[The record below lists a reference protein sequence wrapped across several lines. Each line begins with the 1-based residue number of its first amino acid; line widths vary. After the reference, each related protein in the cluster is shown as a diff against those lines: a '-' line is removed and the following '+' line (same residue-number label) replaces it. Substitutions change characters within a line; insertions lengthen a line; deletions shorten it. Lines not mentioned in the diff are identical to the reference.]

1 MVDNCYCVSPG
12 TIYVHAH
19 YTYKEYNVYMEE
31 KKKKKKKGR
40 IGYVL
45 GERNKFLPG
54 PDGTPIW
61 APINLPPKTRAYK
74 CLDILG
80 NKLIAGK

>member
-1 MVDNCYCVSPG
+1 M
-12 TIYVHAH
+12 
-19 YTYKEYNVYMEE
+19 YTHIIHIKNIMYIL
-31 KKKKKKKGR
+31 KKKKKKGR

>member
-12 TIYVHAH
+12 TSYVHAH
-19 YTYKEYNVYMEE
+19 YTYKEYNV
-31 KKKKKKKGR
+31 KGR

-54 PDGTPIW
+54 PDGTPVW